1 MELLYELWKPP
12 SPIRAL
18 TVTAIHLVQEGE
30 AYEQVD
36 LFSSGPGKEKQ
47 EKLEGAM
54 EQIRKKFGAD
64 AIVFGAARPEKEEDP
79 LP

>member
-1 MELLYELWKPP
+1 MDQLWKPP

-18 TVTAIHLVQEGE
+18 TVTAIHLVQEGD

-36 LFSSGPGKEKQ
+36 LFTSAAAPQKEKL

-54 EQIRKKFGAD
+54 DQIRKKFGEN
-64 AIVFGAARPEKEEDP
+64 AIVFGAVRPEKEDDP